1 MQNVVRKERQMQT
14 RSSVWKRNAA
24 ALILAAILVLVLPA
38 LAAAQS
44 GEEPTANIPP
54 ANQLEAQVEALDARV
69 GPGILNITSSIIT
82 QNSQNQSVPGEGTG
96 TGWVFDRQG
105 HIVTNYHVVKGAQ
118 FTIVT
123 LANGNAYKAD
133 IIGTDPS
140 SDLAVLRINAP
151 DLPPPLELANEDA
164 LRVGMF
170 VVALGNPF
178 GLNRTLTFGVI
189 SALGRVIQSP
199 DGAFVGEAIQTDAPI
214 NPGNSGGPLLDLEGK
229 VVGITSQ
236 ILSPSGSSAGIGF
249 AIPSNLVGRVVP
261 KLISQGH
268 YEHPY
273 LGIQGTTINPIIAEI
288 FNQQAGVRFPVD
300 SGALVIKVSP
310 GSPAAQAG
318 VRGGTRTITVY
329 GSQVVV
335 GGDIIVAM
343 DGTPIRNFEQLGA
356 FVQSEKQVGDKVSIT
371 LYRGNTRMTVQVTL
385 TARP

>member
-1 MQNVVRKERQMQT
+1 MQT

-24 ALILAAILVLVLPA
+24 APILAAILALVLPA

>member
-1 MQNVVRKERQMQT
+1 MQT

-214 NPGNSGGPLLDLEGK
+214 NPGNSGGPLLDLEGR